1 MAHELKDI
9 MTAEELAEVLG
20 CAVTTL
26 EEAHRDRRLV
36 GVRLGAGGLRYTR
49 EAVLRQ
55 LTNLSV
61 PPAPPPASWS
71 PFGPRFGKVPEHWW
85 PEQPA
90 VCLGAVAEP
99 ARGGMPPSLPD
110 LGRAQ

>member
-9 MTAEELAEVLG
+9 MTDEELAEILG

-26 EEAHRDRRLV
+26 EEANRDKRLV
-36 GVRLGAGGLRYTR
+36 GVRFGTGGLRYTR

-55 LTNLSV
+55 LTNLSA
-61 PPAPPPASWS
+61 PPAPPPAPWG
-71 PFGPRFGKVPEHWW
+71 PFGPTFGKVQEHWW
-85 PEQPA
+85 PDRPA
-90 VCLGAVAEP
+90 VWMGAVAEP